1 MPTPPSTT
9 AGFSRGKAAAWVVY
23 DLANTVYA
31 ATLTFLFT
39 PWFADQFDRQSLGIT
54 QTISMALAAI
64 LVPVLGALTDKTVK
78 TRGYLTIATLACIA
92 AMAGMGLCS
101 GQAAIL
107 GCFFVAN
114 ITYNLGLLFYN
125 ALLPSVA
132 SDERAGLVSGIGTG
146 VGYFGTILVL
156 VTLLPLDIPQGQRFV
171 AAAAMFLLFALP
183 CMALVKDRRPPA
195 PGPTGA
201 TVHDAARS
209 LLATLRELPH
219 HRSLLCFLL
228 ANFCLVDV
236 LNTAILFFADFTQT
250 AFAEQAARGELAVF
264 GLAFTGANATRDFV
278 QLAGLC
284 LNVLALLFGVLLGL
298 FTDKHPLAVMRLSA
312 IALLC
317 GLLGG
322 AAFGGSSPLGYLLTL
337 VMLGALGLSGIW
349 TAGRKVIVL
358 LAPRERI
365 GEFFGLYGI
374 TVKLSVV
381 GSTVY
386 GWLADTAGCKPAL
399 LAQGIPIV
407 IGLVLLT
414 AVRLPAPAAA
424 GGRA

>member
-1 MPTPPSTT
+1 MPTPPTT
-9 AGFSRGKAAAWVVY
+9 AAFSRGKAAAWVLY

-39 PWFADQFDRQSLGIT
+39 PWFAAQFDRQSLGIT
-54 QTISMALAAI
+54 QTLSMALAAI
-64 LVPVLGALTDKTVK
+64 MVPILGALTDRTVR

-92 AMAGMGLCS
+92 AMAGMGLFE
-101 GQAAIL
+101 GRGAIL

-156 VTLLPLDIPQGQRFV
+156 VTLLPLAIPQGQRFV

-183 CMALVKDRRPPA
+183 CMLFVRDRRQPSA
-195 PGPTGA
+195 DATGVA
-201 TVHDAARS
+201 VHDAVRA
-209 LLATLRELPH
+209 LLATVRELPR

-250 AFAEQAARGELAVF
+250 AFADMAARGDLTVL
-264 GLAFTGANATRDFV
+264 GLGFTGADATRDFV

-298 FTDKHPLAVMRLSA
+298 FTDRHPLAVMRLA
-312 IALLC
+312 AVALLL

-322 AAFGGSSPLGYLLTL
+322 AAFGGHSPLGFLLTL
-337 VMLGALGLSGIW
+337 VALGALGLSGIW
-349 TAGRKVIVL
+349 TAGRKVVVL
-358 LAPRERI
+358 LAPRDRI

-399 LAQGIPIV
+399 LAQGLPIV
-407 IGLVLLT
+407 IGLLLLT
-414 AVRLPAPAAA
+414 AVRLPAAPGG
-424 GGRA
+424 GGR